1 MVHADLAADQRARP
15 VWRGIVYD
23 VASVGAAVAWRCL
36 PWTPSFIRRP
46 ASESWPSSSGT
57 APPRSLGRG
66 TRSALR
72 TAIWTPT
79 RSASRRR
86 GTSVGG
92 GCSRRAASKSAS
104 GSHRRGTRRSAPTS
118 RCCGSIWHLRP
129 SSRHGPRRLPRR
141 TVSASARGTFFHPL
155 AMRDAM
161 PGRLSF
167 DRVAAIYDETR
178 SLAPRA
184 MARVLAVLVDELR
197 GKRVLEVGV
206 GTGRYAVPLQK
217 SGIRVVGVDISRKMV
232 EFGLAK
238 GLRDVVFA
246 DAARL
251 PFVSGSFD
259 VATTNHVLHLIPD
272 WRD

>member
-1 MVHADLAADQRARP
+1 
-15 VWRGIVYD
+15 
-23 VASVGAAVAWRCL
+23 
-36 PWTPSFIRRP
+36 
-46 ASESWPSSSGT
+46 
-57 APPRSLGRG
+57 
-66 TRSALR
+66 
-72 TAIWTPT
+72 
-79 RSASRRR
+79 
-86 GTSVGG
+86 
-92 GCSRRAASKSAS
+92 
-104 GSHRRGTRRSAPTS
+104 
-118 RCCGSIWHLRP
+118 
-129 SSRHGPRRLPRR
+129 
-141 TVSASARGTFFHPL
+141 
-155 AMRDAM
+155 M

-178 SLAPRA
+178 RLAPRT

-217 SGIRVVGVDISRKMV
+217 SGIRLVGVDISRKMV

-272 WRD
+272 WRDVLREIARVTRETYFTVIERSDRVDTLKREYDALVKDAGHAWSHPGFHEKDLPTLLKPDFVIPVGPFRETLLANSILEELNRRTYSSQWDVPEEIHRDAIERLRTNWKGKEFQVSHTLEVTFWRSERLPEMATAQRS